1 MRRAGV
7 TFLAAVCLWHAAA
20 VCMQG
25 DRAWCGVGGEL
36 AELEWLVAHAPENCE
51 LRGRLAG
58 AYEERGLLEEAVAE
72 YLGMLA
78 REPGNEGARGGVEAL
93 VKERM
98 PKWLPEEA
106 EEGVLFAL
114 EVLEME
120 LVEPEGTVVGVDR
133 CRGAR
138 DVRRPELEGE
148 ILRFAQN
155 DKIRAGVGTP
165 GLQSGKKVEP
175 IEYRLLVTKERFA
188 AREGERWE
196 EVHQRALPW
205 VDYGYVW
212 EAAAKRWVMRVRA
225 HWAEAEDA
233 ELAQEALRATLAFYC
248 VAREYLGCDP
258 TERWAAPVEVWLGR
272 RGRPGARA
280 VGRNLYLYAVGTPRS
295 PAEWVRQVA
304 HEYGHIALPGIGG
317 FTDTDDAWAD
327 GHLGELLFPKW
338 LAAIGAPE
346 WMPWSVAE
354 WEREA
359 QGERERLIAEARE
372 AGLDAARLRGVD
384 ENAQDY
390 FLGLAL
396 RVEEVA
402 GPRFLGEVL
411 GRCARG
417 RAADFVGVTER
428 LVEERGMEVWW
439 TR

>member
-1 MRRAGV
+1 
-7 TFLAAVCLWHAAA
+7 
-20 VCMQG
+20 MQG

-58 AYEERGLLEEAVAE
+58 AYEERGMLEEAVAE
-72 YLGMLA
+72 YLAMLA
-78 REPGNEGARGGVEAL
+78 REPGNEGARGAVEAL

-98 PKWLPEEA
+98 PKWLPEEV
-106 EEGVLFAL
+106 EEVGPFEC

-133 CRGAR
+133 CRGAC
-138 DVRRPELEGE
+138 DVRRPEVEGE

-155 DKIRAGVGTP
+155 DNIGAGVATP
-165 GLQSGKKVEP
+165 ALQSGENVKP
-175 IEYRLLVTKERFA
+175 IEYRLLVTEERFS
-188 AREGERWE
+188 AREGERWDQ
-196 EVHQRALPW
+196 VHQRALPW

-212 EAAAKRWVMRVRA
+212 EPAAKRWVMRVRA
-225 HWAEAEDA
+225 HWAEAAEA
-233 ELAQEALRATLAFYC
+233 ELGQEALRATLAFYC

-258 TERWAAPVEVWLGR
+258 TEPWATPVEVWLGR

-280 VGRNLYLYAVGTPRS
+280 VGQSFYLYAVRTPRS

-317 FTDTDDAWAD
+317 FTETDDPWAD

-338 LAAIGAPE
+338 LVAEARLAESGAPE
-346 WMPWSVAE
+346 WMPWSVEE

-359 QGERERLIAEARE
+359 AVTRQRLLAGAEGELE
-372 AGLDAARLRGVD
+372 AARLQGLG
-384 ENAQDY
+384 EEAQDY

-396 RVEEVA
+396 CVEEVA

-411 GRCARG
+411 RRCAGG
-417 RAADFVGVTER
+417 RAADFVAAAER
-428 LVEERGMEVWW
+428 LAEEWDKEEVEGLFWD
-439 TR
+439 